1 MHNLTNMK
9 HLCLVI
15 GLLFVIGTINAQTS
29 FANISFDG
37 PERYTPKTKVKTAAE
52 FRAMKD
58 RIRAF
63 PSRLDYR
70 YDYLNELS
78 NSEDWNRLTDEV
90 VALVSFSYDTQHRW
104 IWNNQFDAIGDDAEA
119 FLLSSVQD
127 YVLMLYMTNDVA
139 NYNLINRIS
148 DAVLEDNPGHRD
160 FLTYPAMTSAAV
172 GNYEKALIYL
182 HKAENLHREDGTV
195 AILLGDNYMQ
205 LKNTNLALSYYKK
218 AVRYG
223 SESEVIAAKK
233 AIEKIED
240 TE

>member
-90 VALVSFSYDTQHRW
+90 VALVSFHM
-104 IWNNQFDAIGDDAEA
+104 ILNI
-119 FLLSSVQD
+119 
-127 YVLMLYMTNDVA
+127 
-139 NYNLINRIS
+139 
-148 DAVLEDNPGHRD
+148 
-160 FLTYPAMTSAAV
+160 
-172 GNYEKALIYL
+172 
-182 HKAENLHREDGTV
+182 DGFG
-195 AILLGDNYMQ
+195 I
-205 LKNTNLALSYYKK
+205 TNLMRSEMMLKRFCLVPYK
-218 AVRYG
+218 
-223 SESEVIAAKK
+223 IMC
-233 AIEKIED
+233 
-240 TE
+240 